1 MTLKIIGYIFY
12 VIVFTYC
19 YYFLNRRLATK
30 WILILYPV
38 IFFASIYPIK
48 VWFDYIRPI
57 YNEAFAESWLKIILM
72 SVAGFCL
79 FNFSY
84 GIVNMMVKAQVN
96 FHQTWGKPQHN
107 PVKYVIDNATN
118 IKAMFHFFFYTGG
131 IILIGIAF
139 LKY

>member
-1 MTLKIIGYIFY
+1 MTLKIIAYIIY
-12 VIVFTYC
+12 VLLFTYC
-19 YYFLNRRLATK
+19 YYFLNKKLPNK
-30 WILILYPV
+30 WILMLYPL
-38 IFFASIYPIK
+38 IFVGSIYPIK
-48 VWFDYIRPI
+48 PWFDYIRPI
-57 YNEAFAESWLKIILM
+57 YGDAFSESWLKIVLM

-84 GIVNMMVKAQVN
+84 GIINLMVNAQVN
-96 FHQTWGKPQHN
+96 FHQTYGKPQLN
-107 PVKYVIDNATN
+107 PVKYVIENSTN

>member
-1 MTLKIIGYIFY
+1 M
-12 VIVFTYC
+12 
-19 YYFLNRRLATK
+19 
-30 WILILYPV
+30 LYPL
-38 IFFASIYPIK
+38 IFVGSIYPIK
-48 VWFDYIRPI
+48 LWFDYIRPI
-57 YNEAFAESWLKIILM
+57 YGDAFSESWLKIVLM

-84 GIVNMMVKAQVN
+84 GIINLMVNAQVN
-96 FHQTWGKPQHN
+96 FHQTYGKPQLN
-107 PVKYVIDNATN
+107 PVKYVIENSTN

>member
-1 MTLKIIGYIFY
+1 MTLKIIAYIIY
-12 VIVFTYC
+12 VLLFTYC
-19 YYFLNRRLATK
+19 YYFLNKKLSNK
-30 WILILYPV
+30 WILMLYPL
-38 IFFASIYPIK
+38 IFVGSIYPIK
-48 VWFDYIRPI
+48 LWFDYIRPI
-57 YNEAFAESWLKIILM
+57 YGDAFSESWLKIVLM

-84 GIVNMMVKAQVN
+84 GIINLMVNAQVN
-96 FHQTWGKPQHN
+96 FHQTYGKPQLN
-107 PVKYVIDNATN
+107 PVKYVIENSTN